1 MREVLFAGKTKENGE
16 WVFGSYLAHEES
28 IEWVGDISD
37 DGMTTFGEGAEID
50 HNTLCEF
57 TGRRDIYGDR
67 IFENF
72 IVQELGGHRSVVKY
86 SEEEAKFIL
95 ESKSMLYDLSNR
107 RVTVIGNIFDN
118 ADLIENA

>member
-1 MREVLFAGKTKENGE
+1 MREVLFAGKIKESGE

-50 HNTLCEF
+50 PNTLCEF

-86 SEEEAKFIL
+86 SEEEAKFVL
-95 ESKSMLYDLSNR
+95 ESKYVVTELGNKQ
-107 RVTVIGNIFDN
+107 VTVIGNIFDN
-118 ADLIENA
+118 PDLIDNA